1 MLKVIIYFFTT
12 FTYPF
17 GKFKLENKL
26 ERLIMLSVKLNV
38 NKGRSGSGKRRTSD
52 ANVNFQMV
60 GNSLIKSRK
69 KKIILSFV
77 FPNPVDL
84 NKRN

>member
-1 MLKVIIYFFTT
+1 MTVIIYFFTT

-26 ERLIMLSVKLNV
+26 ERLIMLRVKLNV
-38 NKGRSGSGKRRTSD
+38 NKGRSGSSKRRTSD

-60 GNSLIKSRK
+60 RNSLIKSRK
-69 KKIILSFV
+69 KKIV
-77 FPNPVDL
+77 FLVARFPKPS
-84 NKRN
+84 

>member
-1 MLKVIIYFFTT
+1 MVYFFMT
-12 FTYPF
+12 FTYLF

-26 ERLIMLSVKLNV
+26 ERLIMLSSVKLDV

-60 GNSLIKSRK
+60 RNSLIK
-69 KKIILSFV
+69 
-77 FPNPVDL
+77 
-84 NKRN
+84 